1 MKPKVVLPKLAPMNH
16 LEFKILYNL
25 NFLES
30 FVILKQTFWHV
41 SMLGTLNPLNI
52 IHLANCNEIFFN
64 FHDGHPDAK

>member
-30 FVILKQTFWHV
+30 FVILKQTF
-41 SMLGTLNPLNI
+41 
-52 IHLANCNEIFFN
+52 
-64 FHDGHPDAK
+64 